1 MVAGGG
7 AVQLQLGIDSGVLA
21 GRISVIADALPQII
35 SVPLFGLRS
44 DSCSGRPAD
53 DCAGSRTARSA
64 RQNAAE
70 NAADD
75 GASPH
80 CAADRPLAR
89 RRRGLTVRPDGMT
102 AAYSDVTPSSATAAT
117 DQDFDAVVPTYL
129 CAYESQKQSRRER
142 RRFG

>member
-1 MVAGGG
+1 MLAGGG

-70 NAADD
+70 KPPTTA
-75 GASPH
+75 PP
-80 CAADRPLAR
+80 PLR
-89 RRRGLTVRPDGMT
+89 RRPPLGP
-102 AAYSDVTPSSATAAT
+102 AAAAWPHREARKN
-117 DQDFDAVVPTYL
+117 DRCLQRRYAVVGDR
-129 CAYESQKQSRRER
+129 SNR
-142 RRFG
+142 